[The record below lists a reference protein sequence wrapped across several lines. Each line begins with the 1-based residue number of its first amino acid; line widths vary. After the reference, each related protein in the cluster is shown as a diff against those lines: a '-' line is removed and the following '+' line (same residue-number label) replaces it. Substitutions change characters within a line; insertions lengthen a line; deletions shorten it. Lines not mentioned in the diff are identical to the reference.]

1 MPSLMDALRVVLRPL
16 HRMDDQGVII
26 DGIAVS
32 LLGRP
37 RLTADT
43 DAVVLLSLDQLAHLV
58 EIVAE
63 EGLITRIS
71 DAVDFAHQHRVL
83 LLQHLE
89 SGIPVDISR
98 GSVC

>member
-16 HRMDDQGVII
+16 HRMDDQCVII
-26 DGIAVS
+26 DGIAVT
-32 LLGRP
+32 LLGR